1 MEQYKG
7 RAIVQKIAAG
17 RIWFYTKEEQSVKR
31 YRVEDT
37 EKEWKRYEAARDEAV
52 RELKAQSQQGIQ
64 AVHFELKIGI
74 DFGERCAGQVV
85 SLSGELSGIESAG
98 AEKN

>member
-1 MEQYKG
+1 MADQRQTG
-7 RAIVQKIAAG
+7 SGVLGIVEEEAG
-17 RIWFYTKEEQSVKR
+17 VQPV
-31 YRVEDT
+31 
-37 EKEWKRYEAARDEAV
+37 RDAEYQ
-52 RELKAQSQQGIQ
+52 RGILKAQSQQGIQ